1 MKFGMNPSPYYR
13 SKRSTSHIMAE
24 LFIGLSI
31 IWLCAIIYYF
41 TTGAM
46 NGVRAIVNPVV
57 AMLTAVVVE
66 ALFMLPKHIKEK
78 KNFKDLIVKLLKS
91 YGYISG
97 LILALLLPVATS
109 FYAIIISTIVAIA
122 VGKMVFG
129 GFGYNIFN
137 PAILGRIFCQTA
149 FLSNMAYDSEI
160 ATGSTV
166 TTFLGNSGWSLE
178 MLQYGDY
185 SLVDLLLGTYRGTLG
200 ETFTIII
207 LIVGI
212 ILMIRKVIDWRAP
225 TFYLGSIFLASLFM
239 GLIGGY
245 GLSSFEF
252 ALVQIS
258 IGGIMFGAIFCITDP
273 VTSPTSPAGRIIFA
287 LGAALVTILIRF
299 LGVAPEGVAYS
310 ILIMNALTPL
320 IDSAI
325 KGLSSQFNRRKI
337 VTVSVLGALIIG
349 AGCLSGAQKV
359 EKAYFVNYAQSLNT
373 ETGSLVSQVK
383 KLSTKKGISTYQ
395 VSVTAILGQNTTVDV
410 GQVSELF
417 ADELKDYAEYFND
430 STKYENPTFTI
441 DKNVLNITYGD
452 VANGGAQ
459 VSIPV
464 EVNGTQLNLNP
475 VKGETYWTI
484 GGKETTYQVSTYDAI
499 YGISIE
505 EGVLKITFADDHT
518 KVDEKNL
525 AFSTIVFNV
534 DIDYKNKKVN
544 KTELVSTGGTD
555 GYGISLLT
563 GGRFADALEYAPGG
577 DKKAK
582 EFYETYV
589 KIESPVGF
597 DVFKDKGSDDI
608 YNVEDDVIKTNVTYT
623 SNAYLYLMNSV
634 IEYATAD
641 QTMGK
646 VK

>member
-13 SKRSTSHIMAE
+13 SKRSTSHIMSE

-299 LGVAPEGVAYS
+299 LGAATEGVAYS
-310 ILIMNALTPL
+310 IFIMNA
-320 IDSAI
+320 
-325 KGLSSQFNRRKI
+325 
-337 VTVSVLGALIIG
+337 
-349 AGCLSGAQKV
+349 
-359 EKAYFVNYAQSLNT
+359 
-373 ETGSLVSQVK
+373 
-383 KLSTKKGISTYQ
+383 
-395 VSVTAILGQNTTVDV
+395 
-410 GQVSELF
+410 
-417 ADELKDYAEYFND
+417 
-430 STKYENPTFTI
+430 
-441 DKNVLNITYGD
+441 
-452 VANGGAQ
+452 
-459 VSIPV
+459 
-464 EVNGTQLNLNP
+464 
-475 VKGETYWTI
+475 
-484 GGKETTYQVSTYDAI
+484 
-499 YGISIE
+499 
-505 EGVLKITFADDHT
+505 
-518 KVDEKNL
+518 
-525 AFSTIVFNV
+525 
-534 DIDYKNKKVN
+534 
-544 KTELVSTGGTD
+544 
-555 GYGISLLT
+555 
-563 GGRFADALEYAPGG
+563 
-577 DKKAK
+577 
-582 EFYETYV
+582 
-589 KIESPVGF
+589 
-597 DVFKDKGSDDI
+597 
-608 YNVEDDVIKTNVTYT
+608 
-623 SNAYLYLMNSV
+623 
-634 IEYATAD
+634 
-641 QTMGK
+641 
-646 VK
+646 